1 MKIGIDI
8 GGTHIA
14 VGLVNNRGKIIYKEE
29 KDWTAEDKQDMKK
42 AIRKNILDIVSDIL
56 SNNNIKLESISKI
69 GIGYT
74 GMLIK
79 DEQKEEFLN
88 YIQKIFDKKVSM
100 RNDAKCAALCEKKY
114 GNMKEYKNII
124 FLTIG
129 TGIGGAYFYNKKL
142 VRPSVREGFE
152 VGHMII
158 EKNGLECRCGKK
170 GCFEEYASIRTL
182 KKKIK
187 EEFNIK
193 ENIDSN
199 YILNMSKQDEYKEKL
214 YKIIEE
220 YTENLK
226 IGIINLIEIFEPD
239 VICIGGSFSY
249 YKNLLLEPLTNKINN
264 ELNRKIKI
272 ILAENKNDAGI
283 IGATI

>member
-8 GGTHIA
+8 GGTHLA

-29 KDWTAEDKQDMKK
+29 KDWTEEDKKDMKN
-42 AIRKNILDIVSDIL
+42 AIKKNILNIIKSIL
-56 SNNNIKLESISKI
+56 KKTNTNIETISKI

-74 GMLIK
+74 AMLIK
-79 DEQKEEFLN
+79 DDEKKEFLESIEKELN
-88 YIQKIFDKKVSM
+88 KQVSM

-114 GNMKEYKNII
+114 GNLKEYKNII

-129 TGIGGAYFYNKKL
+129 TGIGGAYFYNSKL
-142 VRPSVREGFE
+142 VKPTNKEGFE
-152 VGHMII
+152 VGHMVI
-158 EKNGLECRCGKK
+158 EKNGLKCRCGKR
-170 GCFEEYASIRTL
+170 GCFEEYASIRAL
-182 KKKIK
+182 KRKIK

-199 YILNMSKQDEYKEKL
+199 YILNMSEQKEHTQKL
-214 YKIIEE
+214 YKIIDE

-272 ILAENKNDAGI
+272 ILAEKKNDAGI
-283 IGATI
+283 IGAVI